1 MKQNDKKTTKP
12 SAAPSE
18 PAPEKKTG
26 TAHCPSPSVT
36 EAFPLRI
43 KGTLIQLSAEHDYE
57 FRAQRQTGQS
67 SQEVLQHTRDSKL
80 YLTRGEK
87 SRPKMVAYLTADSLN
102 SDPLADLQ
110 DELERLVSREAPQK
124 KARDSTRAR
133 TLLQTEHISVTLAK
147 KARRIDASF
156 SISIGDTPNYQ
167 QELINIMQKIS
178 SCFAINQNSLNQLR
192 S

>member
-18 PAPEKKTG
+18 PAPEKTTG
-26 TAHCPSPSVT
+26 TAHCPSPSAT